1 MVLFK
6 CQKHPHRIAQA
17 PNKIAK
23 LVLQAMAIQKELIHA
38 DSDGGWK
45 EKAENI
51 LIIQQ
56 PPGVNPLRM
65 SRSVS

>member
-1 MVLFK
+1 MAFFK

-17 PNKIAK
+17 PKKTAK
-23 LVLQAMAIQKELIHA
+23 QVLQAMAIQKELIHA

-45 EKAENI
+45 QKAENI

-56 PPGVNPLRM
+56 PPALTL
-65 SRSVS
+65 